1 MLPLELFENSLFFLV
16 PKWGIMSCIRNNL
29 TMSIQGG
36 RDIFF
41 LLQLIVQTLQ
51 KTCFG
56 QWALLNTQKI
66 CCIILTL
73 VKLQISWEPRQAPMP
88 LNDFLIKIK
97 LYLSF
102 TNVVVDYQQ
111 LRIASLDF
119 FQKNANFRANE
130 AEI

>member
-29 TMSIQGG
+29 TMSIPFQGEG
-36 RDIFF
+36 YLF

-66 CCIILTL
+66 CCITWL

-88 LNDFLIKIK
+88 LNEFLIKIK